1 MLIGLLAHRLIMF
14 HVKRETVTLVV
25 GAILAV
31 VTRPINSIGNLSF
44 LDATEH
50 SVGLLDAI
58 GAAGDPSLSFVPD
71 STAHAM
77 RNSARNSSARARPGG
92 FYGWSLKGISKSGH
106 LSVTQADIKQVE
118 DFALYSGKQTLST
131 ELANGAK
138 FQPGDSG
145 GPVMTDGRDSV
156 LLLPQKSIKNDP
168 VKPGH
173 REQRV

>member
-31 VTRPINSIGNLSF
+31 VTRPIDPIGNLSF

-58 GAAGDPSLSFVPD
+58 GAAGVICAGFHRPRYAEFGQELV
-71 STAHAM
+71 
-77 RNSARNSSARARPGG
+77 RAGETGG
-92 FYGWSLKGISKSGH
+92 FYGWSPKGMGKSGH

-118 DFALYSGKQTLST
+118 DFALYGGKQTLTT

-138 FQPGDSG
+138 PQPGDSD
-145 GPVMTDGRDSV
+145 GPLMTDGRDSV
-156 LLLPQKSIKNDP
+156 LLLPQKGIKNDP

-173 REQRV
+173 REHRV

>member
-31 VTRPINSIGNLSF
+31 VTRPIDPIGNLSF

-77 RNSARNSSARARPGG
+77 RNSARNSSARARPGASMVG
-92 FYGWSLKGISKSGH
+92 HQRAWASL
-106 LSVTQADIKQVE
+106 DIFPLHKPTSNR
-118 DFALYSGKQTLST
+118 LRTLLST
-131 ELANGAK
+131 AASK
-138 FQPGDSG
+138 
-145 GPVMTDGRDSV
+145 R
-156 LLLPQKSIKNDP
+156 LLPNLPMVPNPNLATAAAHS
-168 VKPGH
+168 
-173 REQRV
+173 